1 MANLLRYVRNPKKVG
16 AISSLNCSLDPRR
29 EMLITRKLWGKNAG
43 IQATHLIQSFSGY
56 ECDRA
61 TANKI
66 GLELAKKIAPNF
78 EVLVITHVDAK
89 NVHNHIVINSV
100 SYKTGKK
107 FHQTNY
113 KKGSSQIRSNDVNLA
128 NVREINDQLCR
139 ERGLSVPEPRAR
151 NRRND
156 GERRIEARGQKSW
169 RAELKSMI
177 DNAKSNSK
185 SFTDFKANLAKIGVE
200 IKVRG
205 ENITFKHPDVG
216 RSVRGVR
223 LGEDYTLS
231 HIRES
236 VRCTPERSFNKIIE
250 LNKQLR
256 TETSPEKRAEL
267 QRQFNAEKQYLDK
280 VREREP
286 DRERGSERE
295 RELERELE
303 RVRARGR
310 GGRGR

>member
-1 MANLLRYVRNPKKVG
+1 MANLLRYVRNPQKVG
-16 AISSLNCSLDPRR
+16 AISSLNCSLDPRK

-43 IQATHLIQSFSGY
+43 IQATHLIQSFEGF
-56 ECDRA
+56 ECTRE

-66 GLELAKKIAPNF
+66 GLELAKKIAPSF
-78 EVLVITHVDAK
+78 EVLVVTHVDAK

-113 KKGSSQIRSNDVNLA
+113 KKNKGKMRAGDVNLA
-128 NVREINDQLCR
+128 DVREANDQLCR
-139 ERGLSVPEPRAR
+139 ERGLSVPEPKAR

-156 GERRIEARGQKSW
+156 AERRIEARGQKSW
-169 RAELKSMI
+169 RAELKSII
-177 DNAKSNSK
+177 DEARKNSK
-185 SFTDFKANLAKIGVE
+185 SFTDFKTNLAKSGVE

-236 VRCTPERSFNKIIE
+236 VRRTPERSFSKIIE
-250 LNKQLR
+250 INKQLR
-256 TETSPEKRAEL
+256 TETSPEKQAEL
-267 QRQFNAEKQYLDK
+267 QRQLDVEKQYLDE
-280 VREREP
+280 VRASQQPEREQTR
-286 DRERGSERE
+286 DRDDRDR
-295 RELERELE
+295 
-303 RVRARGR
+303 
-310 GGRGR
+310 

>member
-16 AISSLNCSLDPRR
+16 AISSLNCSLDPRK

-43 IQATHLIQSFSGY
+43 IQATHLIQSFEGF
-56 ECDRA
+56 ECTRE

-66 GLELAKKIAPNF
+66 GLELAKKIAPDY
-78 EVLVITHVDAK
+78 EVLVVTHVDTK
-89 NVHNHIVINSV
+89 NVHNSIVINSV

-113 KKGSSQIRSNDVNLA
+113 QKGSKKIRANDVNLA
-128 NVREINDQLCR
+128 DVRELNDQLCR
-139 ERGLSVPEPRAR
+139 ERGLSVPEPKAR

-156 GERRIEARGQKSW
+156 AERRIEARGQKSW
-169 RAELKSMI
+169 RAELKSII
-177 DNAKSNSK
+177 DEARKNSK
-185 SFTDFKANLAKIGVE
+185 SFTDFKTNLAKSGVE

-236 VRCTPERSFNKIIE
+236 VRRTPERSFNKIIE

-256 TETSPEKRAEL
+256 TETNPEKRAEL
-267 QRQFNAEKQYLDK
+267 QRQFDVEKQYLDE
-280 VREREP
+280 VRASQQPEREQTR
-286 DRERGSERE
+286 DRDDRDR
-295 RELERELE
+295 
-303 RVRARGR
+303 
-310 GGRGR
+310 

>member
-16 AISSLNCSLDPRR
+16 AISSLNCSLDPRK

-43 IQATHLIQSFSGY
+43 IQATHLIQSFEGF
-56 ECDRA
+56 ECTRE

-78 EVLVITHVDAK
+78 EVLVVTHVDTK
-89 NVHNHIVINSV
+89 NVHNHITINSV

-156 GERRIEARGQKSW
+156 AERRIEARWQKSW

-185 SFTDFKANLAKIGVE
+185 SFTDFKANLAKMGIE

-223 LGEDYTLS
+223 LGEDYTLP

-236 VRCTPERSFNKIIE
+236 VRRTPEKSFNRIIE

-256 TETSPEKRAEL
+256 VESDPNKQINI
-267 QRQFNAEKQYLDK
+267 QRQLDAEKQYMDNF
-280 VREREP
+280 RAQQQPEREQTR
-286 DRERGSERE
+286 DRDDRDR
-295 RELERELE
+295 
-303 RVRARGR
+303 
-310 GGRGR
+310 

>member
-1 MANLLRYVRNPKKVG
+1 MANLLRYVCNPKKVG
-16 AISSLNCSLDPRR
+16 AISSLNCSLDPRK

-78 EVLVITHVDAK
+78 EVLVVTHVDTK
-89 NVHNHIVINSV
+89 NLHNSIVINAV
-100 SYKTGKK
+100 SYKNGKK

-113 KKGSSQIRSNDVNLA
+113 KKGSSQIRPNDVNLA

-156 GERRIEARGQKSW
+156 AERRIEARGQKSW

-185 SFTDFKANLAKIGVE
+185 SFTDFKANLAKMGIE

-236 VRCTPERSFNKIIE
+236 VRRTPERSFSKIIE
-250 LNKQLR
+250 INKQLR
-256 TETSPEKRAEL
+256 TETNPEKRAEL
-267 QRQFNAEKQYLDK
+267 QRQFDVEKQYLDE
-280 VREREP
+280 VRASQQPEREQTR
-286 DRERGSERE
+286 DRDDRDR
-295 RELERELE
+295 
-303 RVRARGR
+303 
-310 GGRGR
+310 